1 METASSEVHRSACP
15 LDCPDTCSLAVT
27 VEAGRVTKVEGT
39 RLNPLTAG
47 FICSKVRRFDRHLYG
62 PERILRPAVRQGPPG
77 SGEFRDVS
85 WEEALDLVAERL
97 QQAAERD
104 GGESILPF
112 SYGGSNGSLSQDTT
126 DARLFYRLGASRL
139 ARTVCAA
146 ATGRAAEG
154 LYGKMPGVA
163 FADYV
168 EAQLIVLWG
177 VNPSASGIHLVPIVQ
192 EAQRRGA
199 KLVVVDPRRTPLA
212 KKADLHLA
220 LRPGTD
226 LPVALAVIRTLFAE
240 GRADLAFLREHTTG
254 WEELRR
260 RAEPWTPER
269 AAEVAGIRAAEV
281 ERFVD
286 LYAGSKPAV
295 LRCGWGLER
304 NRNGGSA
311 VASVLAIPAVGGKFG
326 VRGGGYTLS
335 NSGAWSLRNAAGE
348 PEPTTRVV
356 NMNRL
361 GSTLLEAEPP
371 VRLLFVY
378 NANPL
383 ATIPDQERVRAGLL
397 REDLFVVTFEQV
409 MTDTARYSDV
419 VLPATTFLERREL
432 RKGYGVTV
440 LQDAPPVIP
449 PVGESRSNHEVFAD
463 LLHRLGLARPGEAET
478 AEELLAALVDDEVRR
493 RLDRDGIVLAFEED
507 PVQMVDIRPRT
518 ADGKIHMVPE
528 ALDREAPGGLYA
540 YREDPATGRHPL
552 ALISPASSRTVSS
565 SFGQLYRDTV
575 ALRIHPDDAAPRR
588 IRTGDEVRVTNDLGE
603 VRCPARVSR
612 DLRPGVVE
620 LPKGLWSHHTLNGA
634 TSNALCPEA
643 LTDLGG
649 GATFNDA
656 RVEVAKV

>member
-1 METASSEVHRSACP
+1 METVSPEVHRSACP
-15 LDCPDTCSLAVT
+15 LDCPDACSLAVT
-27 VEAGRVTKVEGT
+27 VDGGRVTKVEGT

-62 PERILRPAVRQGPPG
+62 PERLLRPAVRQGPPG
-77 SGEFRDVS
+77 SGDFRDVS
-85 WEEALDLVAERL
+85 WDEALDLVAERL
-97 QQAAERD
+97 RSTAERH
-104 GGESILPF
+104 GGEAILPF
-112 SYGGSNGSLSQDTT
+112 SYGGSNGSISQDTT
-126 DARLFYRLGASRL
+126 DARLFYRLKASRL

-146 ATGRAAEG
+146 PTGRAAEG
-154 LYGKMPGVA
+154 LYGKMPGVG

-168 EAQLIVLWG
+168 HAELVVLWG

-226 LPVALAVIRTLFAE
+226 LPVALAVIRSLFAE
-240 GRADLAFLREHTTG
+240 EWADLSFLREHTTG

-260 RAEPWTPER
+260 RAEPWTTER
-269 AAEVAGIRAAEV
+269 AAEVAGLEAADI
-281 ERFVD
+281 ERFAR
-286 LYAGSKPAV
+286 LYAGSTPAV
-295 LRCGWGLER
+295 VRCGWGLER

-311 VASVLAIPAVGGKFG
+311 VAAVLALPAVTGKFG

-335 NSGAWSLRNAAGE
+335 NAAAWTLRDAVGE
-348 PEPTTRVV
+348 EEPSTRLV
-356 NMNRL
+356 NMNLL
-361 GSTLLEAEPP
+361 GDVLHEAEPP
-371 VRLLFVY
+371 VKLLFVY

-383 ATIPDQERVRAGLL
+383 ATIPDQEKVRAGLS
-397 REDLFVVTFEQV
+397 RDDLFVVTFEQV
-409 MTDTARYSDV
+409 LTDTARYSDV

-432 RKGYGVTV
+432 RKGYGAMV
-440 LQDAPPVIP
+440 LQDAPPVID
-449 PVGESRSNHEVFAD
+449 PVGEARSNHEVFAD
-463 LLHRLGLARPGEAET
+463 LLHRLGLARPGEPET
-478 AEELLAALVDDEVRR
+478 AEELLAALVDDETRE
-493 RLDRDGIVLAFEED
+493 RLDRDGIAFAFED
-507 PVQMVDIRPRT
+507 GPVQMVDVRPRT
-518 ADGKIHMVPE
+518 ADGKVRLVPE
-528 ALDREAPGGLYA
+528 ALDQEAPGGLYSF
-540 YREDPATGRHPL
+540 REDPATERHPL

-575 ALRIHPDDAAPRR
+575 ALLIHPEDAATRR
-588 IRTGDEVRVTNDLGE
+588 VSTGDEVRVTNDLGE

-612 DLRPGVVE
+612 DVRPGVLH

-634 TSNALCPEA
+634 TSNALCPSA
-643 LTDLGG
+643 LTDIAG